1 MAFYLLQ
8 LPVQSVMTLIT
19 RSPLATSNRAPGK
32 SVAWLI
38 AILAVAW
45 LSLRYFEK
53 PLLDYV
59 KTRSR
64 KATR

>member
-1 MAFYLLQ
+1 MK
-8 LPVQSVMTLIT
+8 LIT
-19 RSPLATSNRAPGK
+19 RSPQGTEERTPGQ
-32 SVAWLI
+32 SLTWLR